1 MGVVS
6 GSRNHSKMTIESL
19 GGWAASQG
27 RAATPST
34 NPATATTGTVQGRKT
49 RVSNGDYIIVQC
61 CYISGRIIKPNLLL
75 IPPQLPPGL

>member
-34 NPATATTGTVQGRKT
+34 NPATATTGTVERKEGRKEG
-49 RVSNGDYIIVQC
+49 RKIGVSN
-61 CYISGRIIKPNLLL
+61 S
-75 IPPQLPPGL
+75 